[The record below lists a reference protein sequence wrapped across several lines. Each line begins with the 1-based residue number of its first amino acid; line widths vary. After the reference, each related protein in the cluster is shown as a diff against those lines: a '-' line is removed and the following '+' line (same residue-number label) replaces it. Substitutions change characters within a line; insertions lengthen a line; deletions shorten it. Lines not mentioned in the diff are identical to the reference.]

1 MSRTSRLNLNLAAD
15 AALPQRDLLLDVD
28 EVARRFSAQLGRNG
42 AIRIDR
48 CERLRIKYSPGASLR
63 VLHRIQVG
71 ACSYTVAARAF
82 TGGRSE
88 SAFNRAVKR
97 AVLCGGLLPVARDAE
112 LDTVYWIFPN
122 DRKITNLSVLA
133 DPPETIA
140 NLCDAQWV
148 ESRIVAYA
156 PEKCVT
162 ARCLS
167 GQNELL
173 AYVKIYSAEERCSN
187 DIYNALWENIS
198 QAKSRLRIPRRIA
211 YSESHRALFLEPIAG
226 RRIADLD
233 EAKRPDGFRRFG
245 SALAALHSLPVPDD
259 LPAFKRLDIDRLHK
273 AAEVITQARPDVA
286 GLARKLAQELC
297 ERRTA
302 LTDEAVCLHGDAHP
316 KNGIHQKDSVA
327 LIDLDQ
333 AGTGAAAADVGSLL
347 AALRYYRRSRLLS
360 PVRERELASAFL
372 RGYAEVREPPDRNSL
387 RWHTAAALM
396 AERALRAVS
405 RIRREGLEQ
414 LNDLLLD
421 SWKLLAEEAEL
432 PRSVS

>member
-1 MSRTSRLNLNLAAD
+1 MSRPSRINLAAD
-15 AALPQRDLLLDVD
+15 AALPQRDILLDLD
-28 EVARRFSAQLGRNG
+28 EVARRLSRQLGRNG
-42 AIRIDR
+42 AINIDR
-48 CERLRIKYSPGASLR
+48 CERLRVKYSPGASLR

-88 SAFNRAVKR
+88 SAFNRAAKKSVP
-97 AVLCGGLLPVARDAE
+97 CGDLLPVVRDDR

-122 DRKITNLSVLA
+122 DRKITGLSVLA
-133 DPPETIA
+133 NPPEPIA
-140 NLCDAQWV
+140 NLCDERWV

-162 ARCLS
+162 AQCFS
-167 GQNELL
+167 DKSELL
-173 AYVKIYSAEERCSN
+173 AYAKIYAEEEHCGR
-187 DIYNALWENIS
+187 DVYNVLRESIART
-198 QAKSRLRIPRRIA
+198 KSKLRIPRVIA
-211 YSESHRALFLEPIAG
+211 YSQPYRVLFLEPIAG

-233 EAKRPDGFRRFG
+233 DAEWPDGFRRFG
-245 SALAALHSLPVPDD
+245 CALAALHSLPVPDD
-259 LPAFKRLDIDRLHK
+259 LPAFKRLDPDRLQK
-273 AAEVITQARPDVA
+273 AAEVIAQARPDVA
-286 GLARKLAQELC
+286 ALARKLAQELC
-297 ERRTA
+297 ERRAA
-302 LTDEAVCLHGDAHP
+302 LTDKPVCLHGDAHP

-333 AGTGAAAADVGSLL
+333 AGTGMAAADVGSLL
-347 AALRYYRRSRLLS
+347 AALRYYRRSNLLS
-360 PVRERELASAFL
+360 RADELELVSAFL
-372 RGYAEVREPPDRNSL
+372 RGYSETRELPQPDSL

-414 LNDLLLD
+414 LNELLLD
-421 SWKLLAEEAEL
+421 SLRLLTEETKL